1 MGGAPSPQCPFRA
14 VTEGLGSA
22 IAGLG
27 GVGHRFPGNLLVPAG
42 DCAECRGGDS
52 LERVKSQA
60 SPGTE
65 GSLLLV
71 QRVSG
76 TS

>member
-1 MGGAPSPQCPFRA
+1 MGATPSPQCPFRA
-14 VTEGLGSA
+14 VTGGLGSA
-22 IAGLG
+22 VAGLG
-27 GVGHRFPGNLLVPAG
+27 WVAHRFSGNRTAS

-52 LERVKSQA
+52 LDRVKSRA
-60 SPGTE
+60 STGTE

-71 QRVSG
+71 QRVSR

>member
-1 MGGAPSPQCPFRA
+1 MGGTPSPQCPCRA
-14 VTEGLGSA
+14 VTEGLALA

-27 GVGHRFPGNLLVPAG
+27 GVGHRFPGNLLVPSG

-52 LERVKSQA
+52 FKRVKSQA
-60 SPGTE
+60 STGTE

-71 QRVSG
+71 QRVSR